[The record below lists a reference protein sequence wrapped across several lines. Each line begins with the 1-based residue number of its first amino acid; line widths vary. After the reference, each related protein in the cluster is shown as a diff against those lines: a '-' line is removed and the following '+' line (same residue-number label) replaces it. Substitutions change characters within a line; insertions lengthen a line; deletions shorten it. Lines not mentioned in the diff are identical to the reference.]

1 MLGTEDADGPVGA
14 TDNVYGGV
22 SEFTRTLALTTK
34 DGNRSVRPVD
44 AANAN
49 FVGLDHARRGLARQ
63 GDYFVFA
70 EGSLRRLERSQGEM

>member
-1 MLGTEDADGPVGA
+1 MLGTEDADGLVGA
-14 TDNVYGGV
+14 ADNVYGGV
-22 SEFTRTLALTTK
+22 TEFTRTLALTTK

-44 AANAN
+44 AVNAN